1 MNQVQPH
8 SLWLGHAG
16 EGRDFR
22 AVFDAGI
29 KALVQLAV
37 EEPPPQPP
45 RELIACHFPLL
56 DSAGNSPDLL
66 LLTINTVATLLR
78 MHIPTLV
85 SCNYGMSR
93 APAVAAAAL
102 AMLYQQPPQDWLE
115 RVLEHHPGDVSP
127 GFWNEIVGVLAAS
140 AASR

>member
-1 MNQVQPH
+1 MNQIQPH
-8 SLWLGHAG
+8 LLWLGHAG

-22 AVFDAGI
+22 TIFDAGI

-56 DSAGNSPDLL
+56 DSAGNPPDVLYL
-66 LLTINTVATLLR
+66 AINTVATFLR
-78 MHIPTLV
+78 MRIPTLL
-85 SCNYGMSR
+85 SSNYGMSR

-102 AMLYQQPPQDWLE
+102 AMLHREPAKDWLE
-115 RVLEHHPGDVSP
+115 RVLLHHPGDVSP
-127 GFWNEIVGVLAAS
+127 GFWNEVTGVLNS
-140 AASR
+140 SR